1 MANLKLN
8 SVSKIYPSGT
18 LALYKANLELADSEF
33 IAVIG
38 GEKSGKSTL
47 LRVIAGLEDAT
58 EGSIIV
64 GGKDVTDAEPK
75 DRDIAMIFQGNTL
88 YPSLNVYDNIAYGL
102 KIRKASNALIE
113 QRVKVAAEI
122 LGLTDIL
129 NRRPKALTADQKQKV
144 AFARAIVR
152 EPQLY
157 LLDDPLT
164 GFDQSLRDSLRSVLV
179 NLQARMKG
187 TFVYATKSVNDA
199 VSMASRIL
207 VLREG
212 MIQQIDTPANL
223 YDYPA
228 NAYVAFII
236 GSPTVNFI
244 NGAEIV
250 EEEGKVYAAKDGVR
264 LALPDSI
271 VKRFEKLDAYANTG
285 KKVIV
290 GLRPEDMTIVK
301 EGGFMS
307 ALVDTCEQIDGVNY
321 ADCDGEELSF
331 VVRAE
336 GAEKGDTVNIDADLS
351 HMLIFDAVT
360 RLTLLAR
367 DGGYNKTGHPDADRK
382 PLGYDEEEGIKSR
395 LKLIPKDDKKKR
407 R

>member
-1 MANLKLN
+1 MANLKLK

-47 LRVIAGLEDAT
+47 LRVIAGLEEAT
-58 EGSIIV
+58 EGNIIV
-64 GGKDVTDAEPK
+64 GDKDVTTADPK

-102 KIRKASNALIE
+102 KLRKASNALIE
-113 QRVKVAAEI
+113 QRVKVAAEV

-129 NRRPKALTADQKQKV
+129 NRRPKALTAEQKQKV

-152 EPQLY
+152 EPRLY

-164 GFDQSLRDSLRSVLV
+164 GFDAALRDGLRSVLV

-187 TFVYATKSVNDA
+187 TFVYATKSVSDA
-199 VSMASRIL
+199 ISMASRIL

-223 YDYPA
+223 YDYPE

-250 EEEGKVYAAKDGVR
+250 EEEGAVYAAKDGVK
-264 LALPDSI
+264 LALPENI
-271 VKRFEKLDAYANTG
+271 KARFTSLSEYVNTG

-290 GLRPEDMTIVK
+290 GLRPEDMTVVR

-307 ALVDTCEQIDGVNY
+307 ALVATTEEICGVNY

-336 GAEKGDTVNIDADLS
+336 GSDKGDTVNISADLG
-351 HMLIFDAVT
+351 HMLIFDGTT

-367 DGGYNKTGHPDADRK
+367 DEGYVKTGHADAERK
-382 PLGYDEEEGIKSR
+382 PLGYDEEEAIKTR
-395 LKLIPKDDKKKR
+395 LKVVPKNDKKR